1 MKVLSNCREISP
13 HEKDVHSACATMCG
27 DVRREAG
34 EMQVEQGLGSI
45 KWTATVGADEVNVFL
60 EA

>member
-1 MKVLSNCREISP
+1 M
-13 HEKDVHSACATMCG
+13 HSACATMCG